1 MAVLGRLNFVLED
14 HLVALIDRFRSER
27 HVKNTAYWVQSC
39 VGSVLIGGFNLVLR
53 PIIRLRSIHLFQ
65 GVCQVL
71 GGLRE
76 AFGVFIFVF
85 GIALQHLLHVLVHR
99 VAILALA

>member
-53 PIIRLRSIHLFQ
+53 PII
-65 GVCQVL
+65 
-71 GGLRE
+71 
-76 AFGVFIFVF
+76 
-85 GIALQHLLHVLVHR
+85 
-99 VAILALA
+99 